1 MIGIVRFEFGMLN
14 LYVKD
19 VCVVSTTTMAGIQ
32 HAVKK
37 HGLQGYTY
45 AQPE

>member
-19 VCVVSTTTMAGIQ
+19 VCVVSTNTIAGIK
-32 HAVKK
+32 HAVRRY
-37 HGLQGYTY
+37 GLQGYTY